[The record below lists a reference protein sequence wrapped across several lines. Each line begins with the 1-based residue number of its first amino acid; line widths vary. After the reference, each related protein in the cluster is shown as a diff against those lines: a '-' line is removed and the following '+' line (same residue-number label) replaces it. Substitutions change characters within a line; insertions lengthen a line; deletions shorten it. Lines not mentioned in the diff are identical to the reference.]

1 MSRMGPDLKGL
12 SMRHRTLALAAAV
25 LAVTVAG
32 CDRKPETKAEAPAA
46 AGTPAPATAPA
57 ETPISVAEGF
67 HHQTDFEA
75 SGYYLSPT
83 PVRIGDFA
91 LTHIG
96 VGMPSD
102 FETWEKGDRSS
113 TFGPILI
120 AFDDVTSPKVSN
132 EMGGEGHSVT
142 VRVLPQAYSF
152 DAGRMTFRGTDPRLG
167 EVLFSGSF
175 DKAALQRAKASGSS
189 QEIVL
194 SGDLKIGAQPAR
206 KVSFTYW
213 VGD

>member
-1 MSRMGPDLKGL
+1 
-12 SMRHRTLALAAAV
+12 MRYRTFALTAAV
-25 LAVTVAG
+25 MAVAVSG
-32 CDRKPETKAEAPAA
+32 CNKRPEPKAEAPVAEE
-46 AGTPAPATAPA
+46 TPAPAPPPAGTA
-57 ETPISVAEGF
+57 ISVAEGF
-67 HHQTDFEA
+67 HHQADFEA

-83 PVRIGDFA
+83 AFRTGNYEF
-91 LTHIG
+91 THIG

-102 FETWEKGDRSS
+102 FQTWEKGDRTS

-120 AFDDVTSPKVSN
+120 AFDDVSSPRIPT
-132 EMGGEGHSVT
+132 ELGGENHAVS

-152 DAGRMTFRGTDPRLG
+152 DAGRMTFRGTDPKLG
-167 EVLFSGSF
+167 EVLFVGTF
-175 DKAALQRAKASGSS
+175 DKAALQRAKASGAS

-194 SGDLKIGAQPAR
+194 RGDLKIGEAPVR